1 MAMKEM
7 NALII
12 EATND
17 TPKVVFDP
25 ENNVFEIAG
34 NSYPENTTKFY
45 TQVLDW
51 LSAYKEASQP
61 GSSFTLKFS
70 LDYFNTSSAK
80 YILEVLRVVEEIRK
94 KGVDAV
100 IHWYYLPDDSDML
113 ESGQDY
119 ESSVNLPFEFIERE
133 DEDDEDMEDFF

>member
-1 MAMKEM
+1 M

-25 ENNVFEIAG
+25 ENNIFEILG

-45 TQVLDW
+45 SKILEWLDE
-51 LSAYKEASQP
+51 YKNAVQP
-61 GSSFTLKFS
+61 GSDFVLKFS

-94 KGVDAV
+94 KGVNAV
-100 IHWYYLPDDSDML
+100 IQWHYLPDDSDML

-133 DEDDEDMEDFF
+133 DEEDDDMDDFF